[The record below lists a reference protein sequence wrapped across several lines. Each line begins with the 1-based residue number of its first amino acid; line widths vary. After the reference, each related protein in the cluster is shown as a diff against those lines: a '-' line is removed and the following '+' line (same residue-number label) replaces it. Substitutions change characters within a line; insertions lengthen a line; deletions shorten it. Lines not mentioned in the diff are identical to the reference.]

1 MTSPNNSSTSPSSIA
16 DIDFF
21 DDAPAPIPAPESD
34 HKALEQ
40 EIAGQLPL
48 TPAHLQLDSLE
59 APPTVATSQ
68 KPLVRAAIVLTGIGG
83 LLLLT
88 LSFLFNLHSKPAPP
102 TSATEK
108 TPIAPTT
115 TDEEGTLKSQLAFQG
130 QQQQTE
136 ARSPQPASIPN
147 ASSTSGSTP
156 TPPPPPPRSISR
168 PASAPPPI
176 EVARPSRAISAP
188 AYRPTI
194 ERSQPPAPQATP
206 AEAIDPFERWAQLA
220 SLGNMASTSNPA
232 ELSST
237 SATST
242 PEAPTPDPAG
252 TTVLVSAPSDPAAI
266 ELPADPS
273 IKATQTAGTIGIL
286 ERRPADT
293 VQLPPTIAPD
303 TTAQATVTLPLI
315 WESDRDASSRDSAA
329 HRFLLKLDDPLLDST
344 GVIALPA
351 GSVIVAEA
359 SDVGADGTVAAVP
372 VAIVY
377 SDRNGFVHQQT
388 ISPETLA
395 LRGED
400 DEPLR
405 ARSQR
410 NQTDVNLRRAL
421 LHGVLGG
428 LGRLGETLSQPDV
441 QTRSHGWVSEQ
452 TVTTDDSQLVAVA
465 LGGFFNTALDE
476 LDRQTSS
483 SDRQSSAEDLQIL
496 PRGTAVS
503 VIVTQPFQL
512 ENQDAQTA
520 HSTAAP

>member
-21 DDAPAPIPAPESD
+21 DDASAPMPAPEPD

-40 EIAGQLPL
+40 EIAGQPPL
-48 TPAHLQLDSLE
+48 TPPHLQLDSLE

-88 LSFLFNLHSKPAPP
+88 LSFLFNLHSKPVPS
-102 TSATEK
+102 TSVTEK

-115 TDEEGTLKSQLAFQG
+115 TDEEGTLKSQLAFQD

-136 ARSPQPASIPN
+136 TRSPQPASIPN

-156 TPPPPPPRSISR
+156 TPPPPRSISR
-168 PASAPPPI
+168 PASSPPI
-176 EVARPSRAISAP
+176 EVARPSRVISAP

-194 ERSQPPAPQATP
+194 ERSQPPAPQAAP

-220 SLGNMASTSNPA
+220 SLGSMATASNPA

-237 SATST
+237 IAAST
-242 PEAPTPDPAG
+242 PETPASDPAG

-266 ELPADPS
+266 ELPVDRSVKP
-273 IKATQTAGTIGIL
+273 TQTAGTIGIL

-303 TTAQATVTLPLI
+303 TTVQATVTLPLI
-315 WESDRDASSRDSAA
+315 WESDRDVASRDSAA

-344 GVIALPA
+344 GAIALPA

-359 SDVGADGTVAAVP
+359 SNVSADGTVAAVP

-377 SDRNGFVHQQT
+377 SDRNGSVHQQT

-395 LRGED
+395 LRGKD

-452 TVTTDDSQLVAVA
+452 TVTTNDSQLVAVA

-483 SDRQSSAEDLQIL
+483 SDRQSSAENLQIL

-503 VIVTQPFQL
+503 IIVTQPFQL
-512 ENQDAQTA
+512 ENQDAQPA